1 MRCRRM
7 PIHAKFTD
15 GYGTG
20 LPETRRELQDSCRA
34 KRADYQGRIRS
45 TLAYQRASIQRASI
59 ERCREIRRRF
69 GEFLDLRQETKS
81 QTTFSE
87 CVRFE
92 SQF

>member
-45 TLAYQRASIQRASI
+45 TLAYQRASI

-69 GEFLDLRQETKS
+69 GEILDLR
-81 QTTFSE
+81 
-87 CVRFE
+87 
-92 SQF
+92 

>member
-1 MRCRRM
+1 M
-7 PIHAKFTD
+7 PIHAKFKD

-20 LPETRRELQDSCRA
+20 LPETRRELQASCRA
-34 KRADYQGRIRS
+34 KRADYQGRIRA
-45 TLAYQRASIQRASI
+45 TLAYQRASI

-69 GEFLDLRQETKS
+69 GEILDLRQETKS

-87 CVRFE
+87 YVRFE